1 MKVSVDYSYDIKEYG
16 RTNLEVNNLEDDT
29 LQEEVEKYIESIM
42 EDGAV
47 VTSIAV
53 ESYQEV
59 K

>member
-16 RTNLEVNNLEDDT
+16 RTILEVKDLEDDT
-29 LQEEVEKYIESIM
+29 LQDEVEKYVESIM

-47 VTSIAV
+47 VTDIVV
-53 ESYQEV
+53 ESYQEI